1 MRIHSSSL
9 TLTPVKFNQQAV
21 DKQNNASKKN
31 ETVYTSDTN
40 DNTSVF
46 SSFSYEESKK
56 ISEYT
61 GQAIHTIA
69 EESIIPLPRNNRIL
83 KALSAYSQELKQPS
97 LDQRAPAI
105 KGIDTYA

>member
-21 DKQNNASKKN
+21 DKQNNAPKKN
-31 ETVYTSDTN
+31 ESVYTSETKDKN
-40 DNTSVF
+40 SVF
-46 SSFSYEESKK
+46 SSFSYEESSKVSAPSGLK
-56 ISEYT
+56 IL
-61 GQAIHTIA
+61 AIT
-69 EESIIPLPRNNRIL
+69 EESIAPPRNNRIL